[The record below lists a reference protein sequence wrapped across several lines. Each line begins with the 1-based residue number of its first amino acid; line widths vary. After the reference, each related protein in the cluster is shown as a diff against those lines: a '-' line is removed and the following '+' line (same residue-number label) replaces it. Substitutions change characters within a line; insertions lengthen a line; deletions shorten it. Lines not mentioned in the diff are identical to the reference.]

1 MHRAPFSACIY
12 GGPEVD
18 RMVFS
23 RTVMEQVS
31 NLSMY
36 VCICTCS
43 VRSCHERGQC
53 VLPCMNADSHAV
65 CRQGS
70 LRTVITV
77 HHQTHSFEQALS
89 QKAWAA
95 GTYIHRSIE
104 SVLWVCTYVVA
115 TWYDY
120 VRGDSKV
127 PQIASCVLAGIRI
140 CKCVNIYT
148 HTYMHRALFSA
159 CIYGGPKV
167 DRMMFSRTVMDK
179 MSILSIHTQCA
190 VAMSAVSVF

>member
-1 MHRAPFSACIY
+1 MQFAVRSWTWYDYVCTRGQQGASDCKLCARRYQNMQMCKYIHTYMHRAPFSACIY

-70 LRTVITV
+70 PRTVITV

-95 GTYIHRSIE
+95 GTYIHRSI
-104 SVLWVCTYVVA
+104 VCSMGVYICGSHVV
-115 TWYDY
+115 
-120 VRGDSKV
+120 
-127 PQIASCVLAGIRI
+127 
-140 CKCVNIYT
+140 
-148 HTYMHRALFSA
+148 
-159 CIYGGPKV
+159 
-167 DRMMFSRTVMDK
+167 
-179 MSILSIHTQCA
+179 
-190 VAMSAVSVF
+190 

>member
-1 MHRAPFSACIY
+1 
-12 GGPEVD
+12 
-18 RMVFS
+18 
-23 RTVMEQVS
+23 
-31 NLSMY
+31 
-36 VCICTCS
+36 
-43 VRSCHERGQC
+43 
-53 VLPCMNADSHAV
+53 MNADSHAV